1 MVKQHAD
8 ATLPNDRLALCH
20 WSGSVRRHQVP
31 PKASGVL
38 RGRNGRHT
46 CTNKRSSRES
56 LKYKPHSLW
65 FGFTAFVFP
74 KYSFSVAILTLID
87 TFMLSNC
94 LWLLMFAWICVSF
107 SLHLHLSSSFRK
119 EILNPLDFPCTRW
132 QKKTANRSL
141 LFLKRDNDHKAFY
154 IFV

>member
-8 ATLPNDRLALCH
+8 ATLPNDRLALCN
-20 WSGSVRRHQVP
+20 WSGSVRRHQAP

-38 RGRNGRHT
+38 WGRIDRRM
-46 CTNKRSSRES
+46 CTSKRSSRES
-56 LKYKPHSLW
+56 LKHKPQSLW
-65 FGFTAFVFP
+65 LGFIAFIFS

-94 LWLLMFAWICVSF
+94 LWLLMFACICVSL

-119 EILNPLDFPCTRW
+119 EILNPFDFPCTRW
-132 QKKTANRSL
+132 VKKKKSKQKFT
-141 LFLKRDNDHKAFY
+141 FLKTGQCP
-154 IFV
+154 